1 MAIKPFT
8 NTWGQGEWT
17 KSLLEALIRESALLN
32 SPVTRIDTDAKVVH
46 VPRLSV
52 HPTADWAAEL
62 EELPSD
68 AGTEDVLALVPRK
81 IGNVI
86 LLSRESIEDA
96 SVDVLNSLG
105 VGMARG
111 LSHALDT
118 TAFGEAAESPTT
130 PAGLLYDQTAKEA
143 LTPDATPSAVDIDS
157 IFDGIGSIE
166 GHGGVAN
173 AIYLNA
179 ADATAI
185 RKQKAET
192 GGGYLALPGGSLTG
206 DISAP
211 GVESIGGARFFVS
224 PGIPAK
230 TAIVA
235 DARFLQVAIR
245 RDLSVDF
252 SPQAAFAQDAVVA
265 RVTARLDWA
274 VGDRNA
280 IYFIKA

>member
-1 MAIKPFT
+1 MAIEPFT
-8 NTWGQGEWT
+8 NTWGQEEWT

-32 SPVTRIDTDAKVVH
+32 SPVTTIHTDAKVVH

-52 HPTADWAAEL
+52 HPTADWTAEL

-96 SVDVLNSLG
+96 SIDVLNSLG

-118 TAFGEAAESPTT
+118 TAFGVGAESATT
-130 PAGLLYDQTAKEA
+130 PAGLLYDQTEAKV
-143 LTPDATPSAVDIDS
+143 LTPDGEPTGVTIDS
-157 IFDGIGSIE
+157 ILDGVGKIE
-166 GHGGVAN
+166 GYGGVAN
-173 AIYLNA
+173 AVFLNA
-179 ADATAI
+179 ADATGI
-185 RKQKAET
+185 RKAKSENGA
-192 GGGYLALPGGSLTG
+192 YLALPGGSLTG

-211 GVESIGGARFFVS
+211 GVESIGGARFYVS
-224 PGIPAK
+224 PGIAAK

-280 IYFIKA
+280 IYYIKAK